1 MPTIRGLRWNSKK
14 SNFLIF
20 KDYIFLNK
28 KIMIFS
34 KANLYK
40 LKKMLLSL
48 SEIPTKEGIVLITDS
63 DNMEVGL
70 EVFVDGDEGLEPAPD
85 GEYTIDDNIVVVE
98 GGKIV
103 EIKEKPIEQPIE
115 TPEQPIETPM
125 QEEEKP
131 EEKMEEKPMENPEEP
146 SEESSTI
153 DDLNSIIEEQKT
165 VIENLKSEN
174 ETLKAEIEDLKKKLE
189 EPLADP
195 AEEQFKNEKPIEKET
210 KIDFSK
216 YIKRK

>member
-1 MPTIRGLRWNSKK
+1 
-14 SNFLIF
+14 
-20 KDYIFLNK
+20 
-28 KIMIFS
+28 MIFS
-34 KANLYK
+34 KQNLYK

-63 DNMEVGL
+63 DDMEVGL
-70 EVFVDGDEGLEPAPD
+70 EVFVDGDAGLEPAPD

-98 GGKIV
+98 GGKIA

-115 TPEQPIETPM
+115 TPEEPIETPM
-125 QEEEKP
+125 QK
-131 EEKMEEKPMENPEEP
+131 EEKMEETIETPIETPIDTPEEP
-146 SEESSTI
+146 SIEE
-153 DDLNSIIEEQKT
+153 LKNLIEEQKT
-165 VIENLKSEN
+165 MIETLKSEN
-174 ETLKAEIEDLKKKLE
+174 ENLKVEIEDLKKKLE
-189 EPLADP
+189 EPLAEP

>member
-1 MPTIRGLRWNSKK
+1 
-14 SNFLIF
+14 
-20 KDYIFLNK
+20 
-28 KIMIFS
+28 MIFS

-48 SEIPTKEGIVLITDS
+48 SEVTTKEGIVLITDS
-63 DNMEVGL
+63 DDLEVGM
-70 EVFVDGDEGLEPAPD
+70 EVFVDGDEGLTPAPD
-85 GEYTIDDNIVVVE
+85 GEYTVEESIVVVE

-103 EIKEKPIEQPIE
+103 EIKEKPIEQPID
-115 TPEQPIETPM
+115 TPIETPM

-131 EEKMEEKPMENPEEP
+131 EEKMETPIETPTIEE
-146 SEESSTI
+146 
-153 DDLNSIIEEQKT
+153 LKNLIEEQKT
-165 VIENLKSEN
+165 VIEGQKAEI

-189 EPLADP
+189 EPLAEP
-195 AEEQFKNEKPIEKET
+195 AEEQFKNDKPIEKET

>member
-1 MPTIRGLRWNSKK
+1 MRDLREKLILNLKNF
-14 SNFLIF
+14 NFLIF
-20 KDYIFLNK
+20 THYIFLNK

-48 SEIPTKEGIVLITDS
+48 SEIPTKEGVILITDS
-63 DNMEVGL
+63 DDMEVGL
-70 EVFVDGDEGLEPAPD
+70 EVFVDGDEGLTPAPD
-85 GEYTIDDNIVVVE
+85 GEYTVDESIVVVE

-103 EIKEKPIEQPIE
+103 EIKEKPLEQPVE
-115 TPEQPIETPM
+115 TPETIETPM

-131 EEKMEEKPMENPEEP
+131 EEKPEEP
-146 SEESSTI
+146 IDTPIDNPTIEE
-153 DDLNSIIEEQKT
+153 LKNLIEEQKSM
-165 VIENLKSEN
+165 IEQLKTEN

-189 EPLADP
+189 EPLAEP
-195 AEEQFKNEKPIEKET
+195 AEEQFKNDKPIEKET

>member
-1 MPTIRGLRWNSKK
+1 
-14 SNFLIF
+14 
-20 KDYIFLNK
+20 
-28 KIMIFS
+28 MIFS

-63 DNMEVGL
+63 DDLEVGM
-70 EVFVDGDEGLEPAPD
+70 EVFVDGDEGLTPTPD
-85 GEYTIDDNIVVVE
+85 GEYTVDESIVVVE

-103 EIKEKPIEQPIE
+103 EIKEKPIEQPVEPVVE
-115 TPEQPIETPM
+115 TPETIETPM

-131 EEKMEEKPMENPEEP
+131 EEKMEEPVETPIDNPEEP
-146 SEESSTI
+146 SIEE
-153 DDLNSIIEEQKT
+153 LKNLIEEQKSM
-165 VIENLKSEN
+165 IETLKSEN

-189 EPLADP
+189 APLAEP

>member
-1 MPTIRGLRWNSKK
+1 
-14 SNFLIF
+14 
-20 KDYIFLNK
+20 
-28 KIMIFS
+28 MIFS
-34 KANLYK
+34 KQNLYK

-48 SEIPTKEGIVLITDS
+48 SEIPTKEGIILITDS
-63 DNMEVGL
+63 DDMEVGL
-70 EVFVDGDEGLEPAPD
+70 EVFVDGDAGLVPAPD
-85 GEYTIDDNIVVVE
+85 GEYTVDESIVVVE

-115 TPEQPIETPM
+115 TPETIETPM
-125 QEEEKP
+125 QNEEKP
-131 EEKMEEKPMENPEEP
+131 EEKPMENPEEP

-165 VIENLKSEN
+165 VIEGQKAEI

-216 YIKRK
+216 YIRKK

>member
-1 MPTIRGLRWNSKK
+1 MPTIRELRWNSKK
-14 SNFLIF
+14 YNFLIF
-20 KDYIFLNK
+20 TLYIFLNK

-48 SEIPTKEGIVLITDS
+48 SEVTTKEGVVLITDG
-63 DNMEVGL
+63 DIEVGL
-70 EVFVDGDEGLEPAPD
+70 EVFVDGDAGLEPAPD

-103 EIKEKPIEQPIE
+103 EIKEKPIEQPVE
-115 TPEQPIETPM
+115 EPIETPM

-131 EEKMEEKPMENPEEP
+131 EEKMETPMENPEEP
-146 SEESSTI
+146 SIEE
-153 DDLNSIIEEQKT
+153 LKNLIEEQKT
-165 VIENLKSEN
+165 MIETLKSEN

-189 EPLADP
+189 EPIAQP
-195 AEEQFKNEKPIEKET
+195 AEEEFKNEKPIEKET

>member
-1 MPTIRGLRWNSKK
+1 
-14 SNFLIF
+14 
-20 KDYIFLNK
+20 
-28 KIMIFS
+28 MIFS

-48 SEIPTKEGIVLITDS
+48 SEVTTKEGVILITDS
-63 DNMEVGL
+63 DDMEVGL
-70 EVFVDGDEGLEPAPD
+70 EVFVDGDAGLEPAPD
-85 GEYTIDDNIVVVE
+85 GEYTIDDNIILVE

-103 EIKEKPIEQPIE
+103 EIREKPIEQPID
-115 TPEQPIETPM
+115 TPIETPM

-131 EEKMEEKPMENPEEP
+131 EEKMETPIETPTIEE
-146 SEESSTI
+146 
-153 DDLNSIIEEQKT
+153 LKNLIEEQKT
-165 VIENLKSEN
+165 MIENLKVEN
-174 ETLKAEIEDLKKKLE
+174 ETLKAEIEELKKKLE
-189 EPLADP
+189 EPLAEP

>member
-1 MPTIRGLRWNSKK
+1 
-14 SNFLIF
+14 
-20 KDYIFLNK
+20 
-28 KIMIFS
+28 MIFS

-48 SEIPTKEGIVLITDS
+48 SEVTTKEGVVLITDS
-63 DNMEVGL
+63 DDLEVGL
-70 EVFVDGDEGLEPAPD
+70 EVFVDGDEGLTPAPD
-85 GEYTIDDNIVVVE
+85 GEYTVDESIVVIE

-103 EIKEKPIEQPIE
+103 SINEKPIEQPVEEPVE
-115 TPEQPIETPM
+115 TPETIETPM

-131 EEKMEEKPMENPEEP
+131 EEKMEEPMEPTIEE
-146 SEESSTI
+146 
-153 DDLNSIIEEQKT
+153 LKNLIEEQKT
-165 VIENLKSEN
+165 MIENLKSEN

-189 EPLADP
+189 EPLAEP
-195 AEEQFKNEKPIEKET
+195 AEEQFKNTKPIEKET

>member
-1 MPTIRGLRWNSKK
+1 MRDLREKLILNLKK

-20 KDYIFLNK
+20 TLYIFLNK

-48 SEIPTKEGIVLITDS
+48 SEVTTKEGIVLITDS
-63 DNMEVGL
+63 DDMEVGL
-70 EVFVDGDEGLEPAPD
+70 EVFVDGDEGLTPAPD
-85 GEYTIDDNIVVVE
+85 GEYTVEESIVVVE

-103 EIKEKPIEQPIE
+103 EIKEKPIEQPID
-115 TPEQPIETPM
+115 TPIETPM

-131 EEKMEEKPMENPEEP
+131 EEKMETPIETPIDTPTIEE
-146 SEESSTI
+146 
-153 DDLNSIIEEQKT
+153 LKNLIEEQKT
-165 VIENLKSEN
+165 VIEGQKAEI

-189 EPLADP
+189 EPLAEP
-195 AEEQFKNEKPIEKET
+195 AEEQFKNDKPIEKET

>member
-1 MPTIRGLRWNSKK
+1 
-14 SNFLIF
+14 
-20 KDYIFLNK
+20 
-28 KIMIFS
+28 MIFS

-63 DNMEVGL
+63 DDLEVGM
-70 EVFVDGDEGLEPAPD
+70 EVFVDGDEGLTPTPD
-85 GEYTIDDNIVVVE
+85 GEYTVDESIVVVE

-103 EIKEKPIEQPIE
+103 EIKEKPIEQPID
-115 TPEQPIETPM
+115 TPIETPM

-131 EEKMEEKPMENPEEP
+131 EEKMEEPVETPIDNPEEP
-146 SEESSTI
+146 TIEE
-153 DDLNSIIEEQKT
+153 LKNLIEEQKSM
-165 VIENLKSEN
+165 IENLKSEN
-174 ETLKAEIEDLKKKLE
+174 ETLKAEIEELKKKLE
-189 EPLADP
+189 APLAEP

>member
-1 MPTIRGLRWNSKK
+1 
-14 SNFLIF
+14 
-20 KDYIFLNK
+20 
-28 KIMIFS
+28 MIFS

-48 SEIPTKEGIVLITDS
+48 SEIPTKEGVILITDS
-63 DNMEVGL
+63 DDMEVGL
-70 EVFVDGDEGLEPAPD
+70 EVFVDGDEGLTPAPD
-85 GEYTIDDNIVVVE
+85 GEYTVDDNIILVE

-103 EIKEKPIEQPIE
+103 EIKEKPIEQPID
-115 TPEQPIETPM
+115 TPIETPM

-131 EEKMEEKPMENPEEP
+131 EENLEEP
-146 SEESSTI
+146 IETPIDNPSIEE
-153 DDLNSIIEEQKT
+153 LKNLIEEQKT
-165 VIENLKSEN
+165 VIEGQKAEI

-189 EPLADP
+189 EPLAEP
-195 AEEQFKNEKPIEKET
+195 AEEQFKNDKPIEKET

>member
-1 MPTIRGLRWNSKK
+1 
-14 SNFLIF
+14 
-20 KDYIFLNK
+20 
-28 KIMIFS
+28 MIFS

-48 SEIPTKEGIVLITDS
+48 SETPTKEGIILITDS
-63 DNMEVGL
+63 DDLEVGL
-70 EVFVDGDEGLEPAPD
+70 EVFVDGDEGLTPAPD
-85 GEYTIDDNIVVVE
+85 GEYTVDESIVVVE

-103 EIKEKPIEQPIE
+103 EIREKPIEQPVE
-115 TPEQPIETPM
+115 TPIETPM

-131 EEKMEEKPMENPEEP
+131 EEKMEEIIETPIDNPEEP
-146 SEESSTI
+146 SIEE
-153 DDLNSIIEEQKT
+153 LKNLIEEQKT
-165 VIENLKSEN
+165 VIEGQKAEI

-189 EPLADP
+189 EPLAQP
-195 AEEQFKNEKPIEKET
+195 AEEQFKNTKPIEKET

>member
-1 MPTIRGLRWNSKK
+1 
-14 SNFLIF
+14 
-20 KDYIFLNK
+20 
-28 KIMIFS
+28 MIFS

-48 SEIPTKEGIVLITDS
+48 SEIPTKEGVILITDS
-63 DNMEVGL
+63 DDMEVGL
-70 EVFVDGDEGLEPAPD
+70 EVFVDGDAGLTPAPD
-85 GEYTIDDNIVVVE
+85 GEYTVDDSIVVVE

-103 EIKEKPIEQPIE
+103 EIKEKPIEQPLEPVVE
-115 TPEQPIETPM
+115 TPETIETPM

-131 EEKMEEKPMENPEEP
+131 VETPVEEP
-146 SEESSTI
+146 VETPIDTPTIEE
-153 DDLNSIIEEQKT
+153 LKNLIEEQKSM
-165 VIENLKSEN
+165 IENLKSEN

-189 EPLADP
+189 EPLAEP
-195 AEEQFKNEKPIEKET
+195 AEEQFKNTKPIEKET

>member
-1 MPTIRGLRWNSKK
+1 MPTIRELRWNSKNF
-14 SNFLIF
+14 NFLIF
-20 KDYIFLNK
+20 IHYIFLNK

-63 DNMEVGL
+63 DDLEVGL
-70 EVFVDGDEGLEPAPD
+70 EVFVDGDAGLEPAPD
-85 GEYTIDDNIVVVE
+85 GEYTVDENIVVVE
-98 GGKIV
+98 GAKIV
-103 EIKEKPIEQPIE
+103 EIKEKPIEQPVE
-115 TPEQPIETPM
+115 TPIETPM
-125 QEEEKP
+125 QEEEKL
-131 EEKMEEKPMENPEEP
+131 EEKPMENLEEP

-153 DDLNSIIEEQKT
+153 DDLNSIIEEQKSM
-165 VIENLKSEN
+165 IESLKSEN
-174 ETLKAEIEDLKKKLE
+174 ETLKKEIEDLKKKLE
-189 EPLADP
+189 APLAEP
-195 AEEQFKNEKPIEKET
+195 AEEQFKNTKPIEKET

>member
-1 MPTIRGLRWNSKK
+1 
-14 SNFLIF
+14 
-20 KDYIFLNK
+20 
-28 KIMIFS
+28 MIFS
-34 KANLYK
+34 KQNLYK

-63 DNMEVGL
+63 DDMEVGL
-70 EVFVDGDEGLEPAPD
+70 EVFVDGDTGLEPAPD
-85 GEYTIDDNIVVVE
+85 GEYTVEDNTIVVE

-103 EIKEKPIEQPIE
+103 EIKEKPIEQPVE
-115 TPEQPIETPM
+115 TPIETPM

-131 EEKMEEKPMENPEEP
+131 EEKPM
-146 SEESSTI
+146 EESSTI
-153 DDLNSIIEEQKT
+153 DDLNSIIDEQKT
-165 VIENLKSEN
+165 VIEGQKAEI
-174 ETLKAEIEDLKKKLE
+174 ETLKAEIEELKKKLE
-189 EPLADP
+189 EPLGDP